1 MRLTEEMLIRVER
14 QHEKIG
20 QLLLRYTSLTE
31 EQLAEALEAQEDS
44 DLLIGEIL
52 LKKNYISPT

>member
-31 EQLAEALEAQEDS
+31 EQLAEALEDARRIKS
-44 DLLIGEIL
+44 S
-52 LKKNYISPT
+52 NW

>member
-52 LKKNYISPT
+52 LKKKLY